1 MANSSKNIII
11 TPNNNQ
17 AGQPNIAWTGNAAYS
32 MTTVVADDNSIF
44 WQNPTGQ
51 LFSITNNVTTG
62 TIFSVND
69 ISGVPFISVNASG
82 NVALV
87 PLGGAN
93 VGIGTTSPQ
102 FSLHVFG
109 NIFTTASAVHGNLF
123 LANATTATSSTT
135 GALVVA
141 GGVGIGG
148 NLIISAAGNVGIGT
162 SSITRGNVV
171 AIYGGN
177 LFVQGNINAT
187 GVIVQSFSDLRL
199 KTNIIPITNAINLV
213 TEINGVYYNPNE
225 LAASLLGENTTTRNV
240 GVIAQDVEGV
250 MPEVVKSAPFD
261 IAPDGTSK
269 SGKNYIT
276 IQYERLIPL
285 LIEAVKEQQA
295 TIDDLKLRVTTLE
308 SKYSIP

>member
-135 GALVVA
+135 GALVVGGGA
-141 GGVGIGG
+141 GV
-148 NLIISAAGNVGIGT
+148 AGNVNIA
-162 SSITRGNVV
+162 GNVAAGLV
-171 AIYGGN
+171 TATNGLHLNSNVINSNVNIPPGYNAFAIGP
-177 LFVQGNINAT
+177 ISMAT
-187 GVIVQSFSDLRL
+187 GV
-199 KTNIIPITNAINLV
+199 TMT
-213 TEINGVYYNPNE
+213 
-225 LAASLLGENTTTRNV
+225 LASGSRYV
-240 GVIAQDVEGV
+240 VI
-250 MPEVVKSAPFD
+250 
-261 IAPDGTSK
+261 
-269 SGKNYIT
+269 
-276 IQYERLIPL
+276 
-285 LIEAVKEQQA
+285 
-295 TIDDLKLRVTTLE
+295 
-308 SKYSIP
+308 